1 MFVFIAVVVE
11 FLFHCPVPL
20 SLSYFISM
28 GGWMDGWM
36 EHLQLSKE
44 DVEFIVPLEVAKMS
58 ELVSSMV
65 DEASDDEDNDDD
77 YDDNDHETTSGIIKV
92 PLLNV
97 STRVLQQVLDFCTHY
112 HTVEAMPWIE
122 KGPLRSTNLADLI
135 PPWYATFVNDMDKE
149 ELFQLLLAANY
160 MNIEALLNLTGPA
173 IASRIMGKSVCK
185 ILLLLFSST
194 TISNGRKEEDESWS
208 KK

>member
-1 MFVFIAVVVE
+1 
-11 FLFHCPVPL
+11 
-20 SLSYFISM
+20 
-28 GGWMDGWM
+28 
-36 EHLQLSKE
+36 
-44 DVEFIVPLEVAKMS
+44 MS

-65 DEASDDEDNDDD
+65 DEASDDDDDDDDNDNDD
-77 YDDNDHETTSGIIKV
+77 DHETTSVIIKV

-112 HTVEAMPWIE
+112 HTVEPMPWIE

-173 IASRIMGKSVCK
+173 IASRIMGKSVSK
-185 ILLLLFSST
+185 ILFLLLWLSSWLFLLLSST
-194 TISNGRKEEDESWS
+194 VSNGPKEEKEEEEYEFW
-208 KK
+208 KNKNANAPLI